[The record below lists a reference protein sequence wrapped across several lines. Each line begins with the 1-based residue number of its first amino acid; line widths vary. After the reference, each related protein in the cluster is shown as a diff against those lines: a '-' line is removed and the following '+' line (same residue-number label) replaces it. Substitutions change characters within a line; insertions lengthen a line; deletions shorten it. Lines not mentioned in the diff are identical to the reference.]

1 MSYSLPFSGL
11 SDTTMGTFILV
22 TDMTKASIV
31 WYGSGRCRKG
41 ELSTDSGVLT
51 NTPYSFRT
59 RFRITRAAPTLRA
72 SVANLDQSGF
82 TLLARDAQQ
91 NCPVSKVL
99 NVEITLNAKLVLDP
113 QP

>member
-1 MSYSLPFSGL
+1 
-11 SDTTMGTFILV
+11 
-22 TDMTKASIV
+22 
-31 WYGSGRCRKG
+31 
-41 ELSTDSGVLT
+41 
-51 NTPYSFRT
+51 
-59 RFRITRAAPTLRA
+59 LRA

-91 NCPVSKVL
+91 NCPVSKAL